1 MKKRAVIF
9 HDEAT
14 DYTYALSR
22 ATAMRLLVTSVV
34 AGAAMWLLGVMLDKL
49 LLSQM
54 FCGGATEGVYLCMH
68 STMIGGYIALVLVSV
83 MLVPMLVIA
92 GIRRPLLVATAAAAA
107 LWGVTAWTAGPWV
120 LSLLL
125 TVLAVVAVYMALVWI
140 NRIRGNGAALL
151 LMAVLVALARVVIA
165 L

>member
-1 MKKRAVIF
+1 MKRRATMF
-9 HDEAT
+9 QDEAT

-22 ATAMRLLVTSVV
+22 ATAVRLLVTSMV

-54 FCGGATEGVYLCMH
+54 FCSGATDGVYLCMH

-83 MLVPMLVIA
+83 MLVPMLVMT
-92 GIRRPLLVATAAAAA
+92 GIRRPLLVAVAAAAA
-107 LWGVTAWTAGPWV
+107 LWGVTAWTAGAWV

-125 TVLAVVAVYMALVWI
+125 TMLAVVMACMALVWI

-151 LMAVLVALARVVIA
+151 LMAVFVVLARVVIA